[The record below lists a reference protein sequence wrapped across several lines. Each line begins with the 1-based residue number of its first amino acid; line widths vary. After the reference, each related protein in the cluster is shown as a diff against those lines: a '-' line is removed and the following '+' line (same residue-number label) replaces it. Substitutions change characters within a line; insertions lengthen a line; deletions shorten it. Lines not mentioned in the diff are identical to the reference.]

1 MDFSIR
7 EVAQIPIENFRL
19 LEILYEIEFSN
30 FERTFSE
37 AGKYDCKSR
46 RNFEQ

>member
-7 EVAQIPIENFRL
+7 KVAQIPIENFRL

-30 FERTFSE
+30 IDRSFTE
-37 AGKYDCKSR
+37 AIDLVENNKL
-46 RNFEQ
+46 